1 MNRSYGREPHQM
13 RPLSIKRHVNKH
25 AEGSVE
31 ICYGDTKVLCT
42 ASVTEGVPR
51 FLKGT
56 GKGWITAEY
65 GMLPRSTGSR
75 MKREAAAGKQSGRTV
90 EISRLIGRS
99 LRAAVDLS
107 RLGEYTITL
116 DCDVLQA
123 DGGTR
128 TAAITGAMVALV
140 DALNH
145 LQRQQT
151 LQHDPLIS
159 MVAAISVGITELG
172 PVVDLDYHE
181 DSQAQTDMNLIMD
194 EHGQMIELQGTAE
207 QGRFSRA
214 QLNQMLDFGE
224 QTLLEL
230 VAAQRRAL
238 AE

>member
-172 PVVDLDYHE
+172 PVVDLDYQE